1 MFRKFLNFNF
11 GEVSVVD
18 VIKGIF
24 VIGLI
29 PIIIYSAIIPFVAN
43 MRNISLFSK
52 ITLLN
57 TVFIPNI
64 LVLLFISLFFLLI
77 STVIWKLICEMLYL
91 IFKSLEVFIKKNE
104 WNVISCF
111 EYLICLHLYFNFC
124 IYYFCINIFIWRK
137 HYERE

>member
-104 WNVISCF
+104 
-111 EYLICLHLYFNFC
+111 
-124 IYYFCINIFIWRK
+124 
-137 HYERE
+137 